1 MHYQAAK
8 LLRRMIAVLM
18 AVSLVVCCC
27 QTNFFVHELS
37 GSDAQTVARSVDSM
51 PTCCSGSQ
59 DCDPDEQA
67 PEDEPSEPAQ
77 GCKTCCVKGTG
88 LKDVGAKLASMD
100 ATLITF
106 TLPVTIVQP
115 KALPQADAPGIEV
128 SVPWAEARSLLR
140 MHCALIV

>member
-8 LLRRMIAVLM
+8 LLRRILAVLI
-18 AVSLVVCCC
+18 AVSLSICCC
-27 QTNFFVHELS
+27 RTSFFVHGLS
-37 GSDAQTVARSVDSM
+37 GSDTQTVARSVDSM

-59 DCDPDEQA
+59 DCDPGEQA
-67 PEDEPSEPAQ
+67 PEDEPSEPVQ

-88 LKDVGAKLASMD
+88 LKDAGATLASMD

-115 KALPQADAPGIEV
+115 KALPQTDAPRIES
-128 SVPWAEARSLLR
+128 SVPWVEARSLLR